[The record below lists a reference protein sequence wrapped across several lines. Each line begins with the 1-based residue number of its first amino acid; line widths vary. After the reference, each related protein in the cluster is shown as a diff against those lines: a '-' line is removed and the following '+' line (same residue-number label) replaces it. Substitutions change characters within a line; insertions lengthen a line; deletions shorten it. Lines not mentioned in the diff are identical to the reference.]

1 MINPS
6 LDILFNYIC
15 FTCYYY
21 YPNKSNKKKI
31 RELVNSLPFF
41 LPTEYQNILYKIIK
55 KYPIETFYDKRE
67 TMLDYSYI
75 IYKEFY
81 ISTNKKYLEYNEYM
95 DAFYLSL
102 YKDNRIYKRWLR
114 HTLFILIIVIII
126 YYIYTSK

>member
-81 ISTNKKYLEYNEYM
+81 ISTNKKYLEYNDYM
-95 DAFYLSL
+95 DAFYLAL

-114 HTLFILIIVIII
+114 HALFILIIVIII

>member
-31 RELVNSLPFF
+31 KELFNSLPFF
-41 LPTEYQNILYKIIK
+41 VPYEQQNNLYKILK
-55 KYPIETFYDKRE
+55 KYPIESFYDTRE
-67 TMLDYSYI
+67 TMLDYGYI
-75 IYKEFY
+75 IYKDY
-81 ISTNKKYLEYNEYM
+81 CISINKTPLEYNAYM
-95 DAFYLSL
+95 DAFYLAL
-102 YKDNRIYKRWLR
+102 YKDNRIHKRWLK
-114 HTLFILIIVIII
+114 HALFILIIVIII

>member
-1 MINPS
+1 MINIS
-6 LDILFNYIC
+6 YDILFNYMC

-31 RELVNSLPFF
+31 KELFNSLPFF
-41 LPTEYQNILYKIIK
+41 VPYESQNNLYKIIK
-55 KYPIETFYDKRE
+55 KYPIESFYDKRE

-81 ISTNKKYLEYNEYM
+81 ISINKKYLEYNDYI
-95 DAFYLSL
+95 DSFYLAL

-114 HTLFILIIVIII
+114 HILFILIVSIII